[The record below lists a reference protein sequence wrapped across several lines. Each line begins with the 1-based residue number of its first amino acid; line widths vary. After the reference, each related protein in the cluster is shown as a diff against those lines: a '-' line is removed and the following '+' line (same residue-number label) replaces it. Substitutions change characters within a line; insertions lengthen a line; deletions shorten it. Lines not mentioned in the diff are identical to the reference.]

1 MVEVG
6 ARSHRRRGG
15 RLRAA
20 ALTLG
25 VAAVIAMTGLPST
38 AYAGPPAPDATTI
51 SGWMP
56 YWGTAASLAAVT
68 SQASHVRD
76 VSPFWYALR
85 KDRSARATS
94 VFAHSLDAG
103 THHSVVSTLHAS
115 GVRVMPTITDETG
128 RGYLASQLASP
139 RLRAA
144 VVRQLVAT
152 VAADGADGID
162 LDFEGFA
169 FRDGRATWATLHPKW
184 LAFIRELARSLA
196 RSGKALDVTMP
207 PEDSSADSYWVYD
220 EAGIAPYVHAI
231 RLMAYDYHV
240 DSPGALAPITWV
252 RDVIDTATSK
262 VPAGKVYIGVAAYG
276 RSWVTGTS
284 GSCPS
289 GVDTTAAVVT
299 PAEAAALA
307 SHARLTHTW
316 DPTTAERTFSYRSTF
331 TGGGSRGSA
340 TTCVVTRTV
349 WYDDG
354 AAMAARARLAA
365 SLHLGGIAVWSLDT
379 VPTAAW
385 PAIGAAVS
393 GSPSATGSRVAGGAR
408 LARVA
413 PRSITHMPGATGIR
427 SAVSWAAP
435 ALVRVAAQQR
445 ALAAEPAASP
455 TAGADLVGDT
465 APVTEPVASAPAAA
479 VRPWTGAAW
488 ALVLLLAGA
497 FVILGGVRLHTSR
510 STGRHAAAPRGRHSV
525 SEG

>member
-162 LDFEGFA
+162 LDF
-169 FRDGRATWATLHPKW
+169 
-184 LAFIRELARSLA
+184 IRELAHSLA

-289 GVDTTAAVVT
+289 SVDTTAAVVT

-455 TAGADLVGDT
+455 IAGADLVADP